1 MVKIRATGPWK
12 TGGVKMDREAAANK
26 SFDLSTVTS
35 WVRGRGV
42 YVAFVVLV
50 IFNLIVTP
58 NFASVVTVSTLLITV
73 SPIVLVSLGMALAI
87 GTEGIDLSVGA
98 VMAIASAFLPLYLG
112 YGWPIAML
120 VTLLACA
127 LAGLVNGSLVAF
139 VGVQPIIA
147 TLAML
152 VGGRGL
158 AQIFSGGQSLPIT
171 DMSVL
176 WLGQGRLFGI
186 PAPVIVAVVAV
197 LVVGFLVNRTT
208 FGRYVVAIGGNRS
221 ASYLSGHPVRRTLLA
236 VYIISALLAA
246 VAGIVTTA
254 RLGASDPSNVGLLIE
269 LSAITAV
276 VVGGTPLSG
285 GKVKIL
291 GTVMGALLIQLISN
305 TFIANDLPFTWAQVL
320 TAAIIL
326 VAVYLQKGR
335 GVA

>member
-1 MVKIRATGPWK
+1 MDKGATPN
-12 TGGVKMDREAAANK
+12 E
-26 SFDLSTVTS
+26 SFDISTLTS

-50 IFNLIVTP
+50 IFNLIITP
-58 NFASVVTVSTLLITV
+58 NFASVATLSTLLITV
-73 SPIVLVSLGMALAI
+73 SPIVLVSLGVALAI
-87 GTEGIDLSVGA
+87 GTEGIDLSVGS
-98 VMAIASAFLPLYLG
+98 VMALASAFLPLYLG
-112 YGWPIAML
+112 YGWPVGLSVALL
-120 VTLLACA
+120 VGA

-158 AQIFSGGQSLPIT
+158 AQIFAGGQSLLVT
-171 DMSVL
+171 DPVIL

-186 PAPVIVAVVAV
+186 PAPVIVAVAAV
-197 LVVGFLVNRTT
+197 LLVGFLVKRTT

-236 VYIISALLAA
+236 VYVISGLLAA
-246 VAGIVTTA
+246 LAGVVATA
-254 RLGASDPSNVGLLIE
+254 RLGASDPSNIGLLIE

-276 VVGGTPLSG
+276 VVGGTPLSS
-285 GKVKIL
+285 GKVKVL

-305 TFIANDLPFTWAQVL
+305 TFIANNLPFTWAQVL

>member
-1 MVKIRATGPWK
+1 MARG
-12 TGGVKMDREAAANK
+12 AAADK
-26 SFDLSTVTS
+26 SFDVSTATS

-58 NFASVVTVSTLLITV
+58 NFASVVTLSTLLITV
-73 SPIVLVSLGMALAI
+73 SPIILVSLGVALAI
-87 GTEGIDLSVGA
+87 GTEGIDLSVGS
-98 VMAIASAFLPLYLG
+98 VMALASAFLPLYLG
-112 YGWPIAML
+112 YGWPVAVL
-120 VTLLACA
+120 VVLLVGA

-147 TLAML
+147 TLALL

-158 AQIFSGGQSLPIT
+158 AQIFAGGQSLPIT
-171 DMSVL
+171 DPTVL

-186 PAPVIVAVVAV
+186 PAPVILAAVAV

-208 FGRYVVAIGGNRS
+208 FGRYVVAVGGNRS
-221 ASYLSGHPVRRTLLA
+221 ASFLSGHPVRRTLLA
-236 VYIISALLAA
+236 VYVISGLLAA
-246 VAGIVTTA
+246 LAGIVATA
-254 RLGASDPSNVGLLIE
+254 RLGASDPSNIGLLIE

-285 GKVKIL
+285 GRVKIM
-291 GTVMGALLIQLISN
+291 GTVMGALLIQLITN

-335 GVA
+335 GTA

>member
-1 MVKIRATGPWK
+1 MA
-12 TGGVKMDREAAANK
+12 REAEANR

-98 VMAIASAFLPLYLG
+98 VMAIASAFLPLYIG
-112 YGWPIAML
+112 YGWPVAML
-120 VTLLACA
+120 VTLLVGV
-127 LAGLVNGSLVAF
+127 LAGLVNGGLIAF

-171 DMSVL
+171 DMSIL

-197 LVVGFLVNRTT
+197 FVVGFLVNRTT

-236 VYIISALLAA
+236 VYVISALLAV
-246 VAGIVTTA
+246 VAGVVTTA

-305 TFIANDLPFTWAQVL
+305 TFITNNLPFTWAQVL

-335 GVA
+335 GAA

>member
-1 MVKIRATGPWK
+1 MARG
-12 TGGVKMDREAAANK
+12 AAADK
-26 SFDLSTVTS
+26 SFDVSTATS

-58 NFASVVTVSTLLITV
+58 NFASVVTLSTLLITV
-73 SPIVLVSLGMALAI
+73 SPIILVSLGVALAI
-87 GTEGIDLSVGA
+87 GTEGIDLSVGS
-98 VMAIASAFLPLYLG
+98 VMALASAFLPLYLG
-112 YGWPIAML
+112 YGWPVAVL
-120 VTLLACA
+120 VVLLVGA

-147 TLAML
+147 TLALL

-158 AQIFSGGQSLPIT
+158 AQIFAGGQSLPIT
-171 DMSVL
+171 DPTVL
-176 WLGQGRLFGI
+176 WLGQGRLFGV
-186 PAPVIVAVVAV
+186 PAPVILAAAAV

-208 FGRYVVAIGGNRS
+208 FGRYVVAVGGNRS
-221 ASYLSGHPVRRTLLA
+221 ASFLSGHPVRRTLLA
-236 VYIISALLAA
+236 VYVISALLAA
-246 VAGIVTTA
+246 LAGIVATA
-254 RLGASDPSNVGLLIE
+254 RLGASDPSNIGLLIE

-285 GKVKIL
+285 GRVKIM
-291 GTVMGALLIQLISN
+291 GTVMGALLIQLITN

-335 GVA
+335 GTA

>member
-1 MVKIRATGPWK
+1 
-12 TGGVKMDREAAANK
+12 MDRGATPNE
-26 SFDLSTVTS
+26 SFDISTLTS

-58 NFASVVTVSTLLITV
+58 NFASVATLTTLLITV
-73 SPIVLVSLGMALAI
+73 SPIVLVSLGVALAI
-87 GTEGIDLSVGA
+87 GTEGIDLSVGS
-98 VMAIASAFLPLYLG
+98 VMALASAFLPLYLG
-112 YGWPIAML
+112 YGWPVGLSVALL
-120 VTLLACA
+120 VGA

-158 AQIFSGGQSLPIT
+158 AQIFAGGRSLLVT
-171 DMSVL
+171 DPVIL

-186 PAPVIVAVVAV
+186 PAPVIVAVAAV
-197 LVVGFLVNRTT
+197 LLVGFLVKRTT
-208 FGRYVVAIGGNRS
+208 FGRYIVAIGGNRS

-236 VYIISALLAA
+236 VYVISGILAA
-246 VAGIVTTA
+246 LAGVVATA
-254 RLGASDPSNVGLLIE
+254 RLGASDPSNIGLLIE

-285 GKVKIL
+285 GKVKVI

-305 TFIANDLPFTWAQVL
+305 TFIANNLPFTWAQVL

>member
-1 MVKIRATGPWK
+1 
-12 TGGVKMDREAAANK
+12 MDRGATPNK
-26 SFDLSTVTS
+26 SFDASTATS

-42 YVAFVVLV
+42 YLAFVVLV
-50 IFNLIVTP
+50 IFNLVVTP
-58 NFASVVTVSTLLITV
+58 NFASVATLTTLLITV
-73 SPIVLVSLGMALAI
+73 SPIVLVSLGVALAI
-87 GTEGIDLSVGA
+87 GTEGIDLSVGS
-98 VMAIASAFLPLYLG
+98 VMALASAFLPLYLG
-112 YGWPIAML
+112 YGWPVGLSVALL
-120 VTLLACA
+120 VGV

-158 AQIFSGGQSLPIT
+158 AQIFAGGQSLPVT
-171 DMSVL
+171 DPVIL

-186 PAPVIVAVVAV
+186 PAPVIVAAVAIF
-197 LVVGFLVNRTT
+197 VVGFLVRRTT

-236 VYIISALLAA
+236 VYVISGLLAA
-246 VAGIVTTA
+246 LAGVVATA
-254 RLGASDPSNVGLLIE
+254 RLGASDPSNIGLLIE

-285 GKVKIL
+285 GRVKVV

-335 GVA
+335 GVV

>member
-1 MVKIRATGPWK
+1 M
-12 TGGVKMDREAAANK
+12 GGLRMDRGATANK
-26 SFDLSTVTS
+26 SFDISTVAS

-58 NFASVVTVSTLLITV
+58 NFASVVTLSTLLITV
-73 SPIVLVSLGMALAI
+73 SPIILVSLGVALTI
-87 GTEGIDLSVGA
+87 GTEGIDLSVGSVIA
-98 VMAIASAFLPLYLG
+98 LASAFLPLYLG
-112 YGWPIAML
+112 YGWPVAVL
-120 VTLLACA
+120 VVLLVGA

-139 VGVQPIIA
+139 VGIQPIIA
-147 TLAML
+147 TLALL

-158 AQIFSGGQSLPIT
+158 AQIFAGGQSLPIT
-171 DMSVL
+171 DPAVL
-176 WLGQGRLFGI
+176 WLGQGRLFGV

-197 LVVGFLVNRTT
+197 LVVGFLVKRTT
-208 FGRYVVAIGGNRS
+208 FGRYVVAVGGNRS

-236 VYIISALLAA
+236 VYVISGLLAA
-246 VAGIVTTA
+246 LAGIVATA
-254 RLGASDPSNVGLLIE
+254 RLGASDPSNIGILIE

-285 GKVKIL
+285 GRVRVI

-305 TFIANDLPFTWAQVL
+305 TFIANNLPFTWAQVL

-326 VAVYLQKGR
+326 LAVYVQKGR